1 MSAKKMPG
9 RVVYKTNLAGDT
21 WVLGIELEEKADF
34 IPGQFVSLK
43 VNEEGLRR
51 SYSVASLP
59 NKKNIELVVDVAPMG
74 VGSKYVLGLKV
85 GDLVEVLGFL
95 GKFVVSDDT
104 LLTQKKL
111 LFVGTGAGAAPLKP
125 MIEDLLINKGFRG
138 QIHLVWGMR
147 FEKDLYWLAE
157 LDKLQREY
165 DNFHLDI
172 ALSHPGEKWPGVQG
186 HVGDVTDKIKIEGK
200 KTSAFLCGNPE
211 MVVEMKKKLIDMGVP
226 EEQIFYERFA

>member
-9 RVVYKTNLAGDT
+9 RVIYKTNLAGDT
-21 WVLGIELEEKADF
+21 WILGIELEEKANF

-104 LLTQKKL
+104 LSTQKEL

-125 MIEDLLINKGFRG
+125 MIEDLLINRGFRG
-138 QIHLVWGMR
+138 ETHLIWGMR

-172 ALSHPGEKWPGVQG
+172 TLSRPGEKWPGVQG
-186 HVGDVTDKIKIEGK
+186 HVGDVIDKIKIEGK
-200 KTSAFLCGNPE
+200 ETSAFLCGNPE
-211 MVVEMKKKLIDMGVP
+211 MIMEMKKKLMGMGVL

>member
-1 MSAKKMPG
+1 MLG
-9 RVVYKTNLAGDT
+9 RVIYKTNLAGDT
-21 WVLGIELEEKADF
+21 WILGIELEEKANF

-85 GDLVEVLGFL
+85 GDQVEVLGFL

-104 LLTQKKL
+104 LLTQKEL

-125 MIEDLLINKGFRG
+125 MIEDLLINRGFRG
-138 QIHLVWGMR
+138 ETRLIWGMR

-172 ALSHPGEKWPGVQG
+172 TLSRPGEKWPGVQG
-186 HVGDVTDKIKIEGK
+186 HVGDVIDKIKIEGK
-200 KTSAFLCGNPE
+200 ETSAFLCGNPE
-211 MVVEMKKKLIDMGVP
+211 MIMEMKKKLMDMGVP
-226 EEQIFYERFA
+226 EGQIFYERFA

>member
-1 MSAKKMPG
+1 MNAKKMPG

-172 ALSHPGEKWPGVQG
+172 ALSHPGEKW
-186 HVGDVTDKIKIEGK
+186 
-200 KTSAFLCGNPE
+200 
-211 MVVEMKKKLIDMGVP
+211 
-226 EEQIFYERFA
+226 